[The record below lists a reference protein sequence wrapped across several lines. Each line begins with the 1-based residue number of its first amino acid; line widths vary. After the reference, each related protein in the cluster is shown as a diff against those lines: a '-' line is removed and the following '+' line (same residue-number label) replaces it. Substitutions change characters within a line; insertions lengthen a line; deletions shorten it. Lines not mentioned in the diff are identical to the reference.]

1 MLVLRNA
8 AGDSFTISSS
18 PGVGAIGIQV
28 RNDKDPNPSLVLNTL
43 GLAVLRQDP
52 DMSRLAQFNPDG
64 LKFTNTTPSS
74 ASTQTATLNP
84 FMLTLGFVDPKPADW
99 VTVAVSDNGIS
110 YDGHGKKARFPQ

>member
-1 MLVLRNA
+1 
-8 AGDSFTISSS
+8 
-18 PGVGAIGIQV
+18 
-28 RNDKDPNPSLVLNTL
+28 
-43 GLAVLRQDP
+43 
-52 DMSRLAQFNPDG
+52 MSRLAQFNPDG